1 MSKVVAV
8 PMVLLLLLLSLVN
21 AQSVKTV
28 VSTSCGTIPS
38 PTLETTPITTQ
49 TRTVTSNGQTF
60 IGVTEVY
67 QSITYVEDCT
77 TLEDEEHTSTL
88 LIWWCCIWSHLPNQT
103 FSSPS
108 NKNCPDWIQL
118 DASFPGTSTLH
129 VCPMTVLFYIISI
142 KYWRCLYF
150 PTQTV

>member
-38 PTLETTPITTQ
+38 PTLETTPISTQ

-88 LIWWCCIWSHLPNQT
+88 LIWWCCNLESL
-103 FSSPS
+103 
-108 NKNCPDWIQL
+108 NKPDFL
-118 DASFPGTSTLH
+118 LN
-129 VCPMTVLFYIISI
+129 L
-142 KYWRCLYF
+142 K
-150 PTQTV
+150 